1 MRQSHI
7 TFALLFISLSL
18 AQAAPLQAEER
29 VFTASELVAAA
40 RENNRD
46 VRMLKAEK
54 GLLDAEKMKAGVVA
68 NPVLGLEAATGALTG
83 SPEENLLSIGVSQ
96 QISTGGK
103 RDKRIAVADSELAR
117 FSARVKEQERLLTLE
132 VKLAVQEL
140 QLAQARAGLARKTA
154 ELSNQL
160 LQAAKERYAAGDVA
174 ELEVNLARVEV
185 ARSEG
190 ERVAAEADLAAARLA
205 LAGMVGAAP
214 GENFRVADAEEAVAA
229 PGELEELKALAVKN
243 RPELLGTKL
252 EAAQAEAELR
262 LAQAERIPDLT
273 AGLALTRERSET
285 SLGGLEETETDY
297 LLSLTLSMP
306 IPLFD
311 KNQAGVRLAQTRI
324 SNALAKESLQRQ
336 GVELEVEAAY
346 GRLLASERAL
356 AIYNR
361 EIIPQLAENLKIVQ
375 EAYQLGETGI
385 AAVIE
390 EQKKFH
396 EVSESRLRAL
406 QQRNGAR
413 ARLEAAVGVESTEMC
428 GGTK

>member
-1 MRQSHI
+1 M
-7 TFALLFISLSL
+7 FLSLSL
-18 AQAAPLQAEER
+18 STPDPLLAGER
-29 VFTASELVAAA
+29 VLTTGELLATAK
-40 RENNRD
+40 ENNRD
-46 VRMLKAEK
+46 VRIFRAEK
-54 GLLDAEKMKAGVVA
+54 GLLEAEKMKAGLAA
-68 NPVLGLEAATGALTG
+68 NPVLDFEAATGALTG

-103 RDKRIAVADSELAR
+103 RGKRVAVADSELAR

-132 VKLAVQEL
+132 VKLAVHEL
-140 QLAQARAGLARKTA
+140 QLAEARAELARKTA
-154 ELSNQL
+154 ELSNEL
-160 LQAAKERYAAGDVA
+160 LQVAKERFAAGDVA

-190 ERVAAEADLAAARLA
+190 EKAAAEGELSAARLA
-205 LAGMVGAAP
+205 LAGVTGIAP
-214 GENFRVADAEEAVAA
+214 SENFRVADAGEENL
-229 PGELEELKALAVKN
+229 PLLQLGELKALAVKN
-243 RPELLGTKL
+243 RPELLAAKL
-252 EAAQAEAELR
+252 EAAQADAELQ
-262 LAQAERIPDLT
+262 LAQAERIPDVT
-273 AGLALTRERSET
+273 AGLAVTRERSET

-324 SNALAKESLQRQ
+324 SNAVAKESLQRQ

-346 GRLLASERAL
+346 RRLLASEKAL

-361 EIIPQLAENLKIVQ
+361 EIIPQLAGNLKIVQ

-396 EVSESRLRAL
+396 QVSESRLRAL
-406 QQRNGAR
+406 QQRDGAR
-413 ARLEAAVGVESTEMC
+413 ARLEAAVGLESNEMC
-428 GGTK
+428 GGIK